1 MHVLDLGAGS
11 LKVIGKY
18 FQRTRILR
26 ADGDALAP
34 GHDQLLEKY
43 SFISLVRTIFGI
55 AEDVATQLSHGVFD
69 LAHACKSLDLGGQ
82 PASQE
87 LSVVKSGGCVYFQY
101 DASECLNEHWRRLHR
116 RNFPLSGS
124 GGFITSSRSHELNVT
139 KEFVQKA
146 DVGCKLNLKS
156 ANCGDT

>member
-1 MHVLDLGAGS
+1 LPFSANIFRAVSAVTPGTVHVLDLGAGS

-18 FQRTRILR
+18 LQRTRILR

-69 LAHACKSLDLGGQ
+69 LAHACKTWG
-82 PASQE
+82 ASQRVKNLAW
-87 LSVVKSGGCVYFQY
+87 LSQVAVFISNMMQ
-101 DASECLNEHWRRLHR
+101 AS
-116 RNFPLSGS
+116 
-124 GGFITSSRSHELNVT
+124 V
-139 KEFVQKA
+139 
-146 DVGCKLNLKS
+146 
-156 ANCGDT
+156 